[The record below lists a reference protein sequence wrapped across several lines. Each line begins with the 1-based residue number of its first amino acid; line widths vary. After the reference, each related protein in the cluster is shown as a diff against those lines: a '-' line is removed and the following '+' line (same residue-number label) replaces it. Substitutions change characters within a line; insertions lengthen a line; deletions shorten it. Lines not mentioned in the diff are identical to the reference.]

1 MTREEILAKS
11 RSENKNQ
18 DIYEQEVLL
27 HGNRAACTA
36 AALLA
41 TLFFV
46 LQIFAG
52 DGMDYG
58 LYAVVFA
65 MPMAGFWV
73 KYKEMRKKHELFV
86 AIGYTVGVLLLSFAH
101 IYQIFVG

>member
-1 MTREEILAKS
+1 
-11 RSENKNQ
+11 
-18 DIYEQEVLL
+18 
-27 HGNRAACTA
+27 
-36 AALLA
+36 
-41 TLFFV
+41 
-46 LQIFAG
+46 
-52 DGMDYG
+52 MDYG